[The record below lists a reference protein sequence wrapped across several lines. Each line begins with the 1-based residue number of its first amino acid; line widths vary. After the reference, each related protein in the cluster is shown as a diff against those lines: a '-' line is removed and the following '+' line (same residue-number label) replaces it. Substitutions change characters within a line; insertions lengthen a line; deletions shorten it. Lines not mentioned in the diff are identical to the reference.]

1 MTDERDCRRSTLRAC
16 CPQNLN
22 DYEAVGLSAIE
33 VIKYFRIN
41 RPINVEHS
49 LFARTADTKQTV
61 LEFGT
66 CALALLVAV
75 VNLTSLSP
83 RSGVHRP

>member
-33 VIKYFRIN
+33 VIKDFRIN